1 MRIVSKYTA
10 EEKIIEIATK
20 KLLLEEIII
29 NPISKFSK
37 DDLETMLKNG
47 TIHLFNKNLEEKE
60 AEFTEEQIEAL
71 LNREA
76 DNEKNNEKNKEGEV
90 SKSKMFVRKDL
101 NDYYLSGFKFQ
112 SLCFQS
118 YNEEEKES
126 EEKNNKYWE
135 NVLSDEAHLFQEQE
149 YNELGKGKR
158 VKKLITNTFNQ
169 NFSDGF
175 LYYLF
180 FQ

>member
-1 MRIVSKYTA
+1 MSKYTA

-37 DDLETMLKNG
+37 DDLETMLKSG

-60 AEFTEEQIEAL
+60 TEFTDEQIEAL
-71 LNREA
+71 INR
-76 DNEKNNEKNKEGEV
+76 DDPEKKGDLNKENEMP
-90 SKSKMFVRKDL
+90 KSKLFVRKDL

-118 YNEEEKES
+118 YNEEEKDN

-135 NVLSDEAHLFQEQE
+135 NILSDEAHIFQEQE

-169 NFSDGF
+169 NLTDG
-175 LYYLF
+175 YS
-180 FQ
+180 